1 MVKRL
6 ERKCC
11 ANCIFLNKSKVEK
24 CKETNFYRY
33 GCNNNIS
40 EYIIGYIQKDSQ
52 LKTMGCS
59 DCNKIQAGQLFRFF
73 TKSGNK
79 YVCQYCG
86 RIGDKYLIWNQ
97 TLQNFK
103 TVQKDWLRKHKENIQ
118 LKVLKENYLEGRT
131 EPINTL
137 EEKERFQ
144 RGLAKRRKERF
155 LREHGKDNRMW

>member
-1 MVKRL
+1 MVKTI
-6 ERKCC
+6 K
-11 ANCIFLNKSKVEK
+11 
-24 CKETNFYRY
+24 
-33 GCNNNIS
+33 
-40 EYIIGYIQKDSQ
+40 Q
-52 LKTMGCS
+52 
-59 DCNKIQAGQLFRFF
+59 GQLFRFF

-79 YVCQYCG
+79 YVCQCCG

-103 TVQKDWLRKHKENIQ
+103 TVQKDWLRKYKENIQ

-144 RGLAKRRKERF
+144 IGLAKRRKERF
-155 LREHGKDNRMW
+155 LREYGKDNNIR

>member
-1 MVKRL
+1 MVKTI
-6 ERKCC
+6 K
-11 ANCIFLNKSKVEK
+11 
-24 CKETNFYRY
+24 
-33 GCNNNIS
+33 
-40 EYIIGYIQKDSQ
+40 Q
-52 LKTMGCS
+52 
-59 DCNKIQAGQLFRFF
+59 GQLFRFF

-86 RIGDKYLIWNQ
+86 RIGNKYLIWNQ

-103 TVQKDWLRKHKENIQ
+103 TVQKDWLRKY
-118 LKVLKENYLEGRT
+118 KENYLEGRT

-155 LREHGKDNRMW
+155 KRAWQRQ